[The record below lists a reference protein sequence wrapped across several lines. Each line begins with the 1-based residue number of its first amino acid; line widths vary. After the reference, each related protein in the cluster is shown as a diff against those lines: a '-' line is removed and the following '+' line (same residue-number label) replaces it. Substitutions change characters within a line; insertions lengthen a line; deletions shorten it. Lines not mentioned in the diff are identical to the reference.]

1 MVKEYTCRGVHAL
14 LTYPD
19 FVVKHYASNN
29 YPSRVLANC
38 CHHKLK
44 LKALVSGHF
53 TPQTFKEEK
62 VQLTDPNIV
71 TLRLTRE
78 SSKCAEEAQGY

>member
-1 MVKEYTCRGVHAL
+1 MCYISTTHIACDELLNGLEYTCRGVHAL

-19 FVVKHYASNN
+19 FVVKHEASNN

-44 LKALVSGHF
+44 LKALVSLGISHL
-53 TPQTFKEEK
+53 KLSK
-62 VQLTDPNIV
+62 K
-71 TLRLTRE
+71 RR
-78 SSKCAEEAQGY
+78 SS